1 MHVRGGGVGACVPQ
15 GVQWAC
21 VEGRCPAPL
30 KTKGKKRG
38 NDLSEAFFK
47 VALTG
52 YRLCEGEARWK
63 RRRQQHRS

>member
-1 MHVRGGGVGACVPQ
+1 MHVRGGGVGVCVPW

-38 NDLSEAFFK
+38 NDLSEAF
-47 VALTG
+47 LRCT
-52 YRLCEGEARWK
+52 RHSEGEGGRVACVCP
-63 RRRQQHRS
+63 QHV